1 MNPVLFKDP
10 LRPFGVE
17 QKIYQGSGAVQRIPE
32 ILQAEGWKR
41 VMLVIDPGVLK
52 AGGGAKFE
60 ELFKNNG
67 IEYCVFSKIE
77 PNPLEVDIEEVGL
90 PMYREFKADVM
101 VAVGGGSTMDS
112 AKGISVIGESNS
124 TVKELVG
131 DVFNVNPYVP
141 FPHKTY
147 PIIAVPTTCGT
158 GSEVIKNAVITEPS
172 GHKMVPMHECLLP
185 AYAVCDP
192 DLLATLPPHVAA
204 ATAMDAMVQAIECYV
219 SLAANDFSEM
229 MSLRA
234 VEHIGPN
241 IVAYYHNRAIPEL
254 ADHMSKGC
262 MYGGIAWNISFVAQ
276 IHGSNHPITELL
288 HISHGDACAILFPPF
303 VEFNGVVCKEKFRK
317 VHNLMYPDHPVSK
330 EDFEI
335 DMFVQKLIQLNRDL
349 NILGGKTMADYGCNE
364 ELVDKMVSEFPDSSM
379 LYTYPRTTTKAQLK
393 QMYMDV
399 MNGKYT

>member
-1 MNPVLFKDP
+1 
-10 LRPFGVE
+10 
-17 QKIYQGSGAVQRIPE
+17 
-32 ILQAEGWKR
+32 
-41 VMLVIDPGVLK
+41 
-52 AGGGAKFE
+52 
-60 ELFKNNG
+60 
-67 IEYCVFSKIE
+67 
-77 PNPLEVDIEEVGL
+77 
-90 PMYREFKADVM
+90 
-101 VAVGGGSTMDS
+101 MDS

-219 SLAANDFSEM
+219 SLAANDFSET

-262 MYGGIAWNISFVAQ
+262 MYGGIAWNTSFVAQ

-303 VEFNGVVCKEKFRK
+303 IEWNGGVAREKFWK
-317 VHNLMYPDHPVSK
+317 VYNLMCPDAKV
-330 EDFEI
+330 ELADFDI
-335 DMFVQKLIQLNRDL
+335 DMLVQKAVQINRDL
-349 NILGGKTMADYGCNE
+349 NIMNGKSMADYGCTEETVDIMLAPVNE
-364 ELVDKMVSEFPDSSM
+364 RNGMAH
-379 LYTYPRTTTKAQLK
+379 TYPRTQSYAQLK
-393 QMYMDV
+393 EMYMDV
-399 MNGKYT
+399 MNGKYL